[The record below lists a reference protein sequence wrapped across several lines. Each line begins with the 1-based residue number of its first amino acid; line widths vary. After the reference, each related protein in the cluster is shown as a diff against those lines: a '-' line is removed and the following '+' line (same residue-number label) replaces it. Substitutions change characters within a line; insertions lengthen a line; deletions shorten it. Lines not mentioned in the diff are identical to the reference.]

1 MVKRKSRKLKIQKQS
16 EDNIIEN
23 KNILFRLKK
32 KMNQLKTE

>member
-16 EDNIIEN
+16 EDNIIKN